1 MTSVPPAIP
10 LKPPVAPP
18 QLQDFPHT
26 QFIVRKKMFK
36 LLGGAFHV
44 YGPDESTVLA
54 YCEMKAFKLKEDI
67 RVFADVAKQRPLLN
81 IKARSILDFGAT
93 YDLTDPQTNQK
104 IGALRRKGLK
114 SMFRDEWVLLSP
126 TDQEIGLIQEDST
139 GLALLRRFIDVVSYF
154 IPQQYN
160 VTLLGKVVASMKQNK
175 NPFVTK
181 IRVTRSVDVP
191 NQSEGWLML
200 AAALL
205 LCAIEGKQQ
214 G

>member
-1 MTSVPPAIP
+1 
-10 LKPPVAPP
+10 
-18 QLQDFPHT
+18 
-26 QFIVRKKMFK
+26 MFK

-44 YGPDESTVLA
+44 YGPDETTVLA
-54 YCEMKAFKLKEDI
+54 YCELKAFKLKEDI
-67 RVFADVAKQRPLLN
+67 RVYADTDKQRPLLN
-81 IKARSILDFGAT
+81 IKARNILDFAAT

-104 IGALRRKGLK
+104 IGALRRKGFK
-114 SMFRDEWVLLSP
+114 SMIRDEWVLLSP
-126 TDQEIGLIQEDST
+126 DDQEIGLIQEDST
-139 GLALLRRFIDVVSYF
+139 MLALLRRFIELASYF
-154 IPQQYN
+154 LPQRYT

-205 LCAIEGKQQ
+205 LCAIEGKQL